1 MISASGSRPCKHQ
14 LFVVRSLQRQSVDWL
29 FEKPNF
35 TLQLKD
41 MDSTEF
47 LRNLTEL
54 SNPCTDRKVTNHIQ
68 AQQKQAPT
76 DVTNDAGNH

>member
-1 MISASGSRPCKHQ
+1 
-14 LFVVRSLQRQSVDWL
+14 
-29 FEKPNF
+29 
-35 TLQLKD
+35 